1 MLYIYKKS
9 FVIIMFGLKYYVN
22 VLYYKIDVGNN

>member
-9 FVIIMFGLKYYVN
+9 FVIINIGLKYYVN
-22 VLYYKIDVGNN
+22 FLYYKIDVGNN